1 MAFEKVHHVKYT
13 VSDMD
18 RSITFYRDRLGFELT
33 YYATRE
39 NVPSYDTIM
48 DLQDVK
54 VRVGMMEH
62 SPTGFVIGLV
72 QFLNPVS
79 TSRELKNNYIG
90 ASSLALQVKSAD
102 AEYRR
107 LRAEGVEF
115 VSPPTEIVR
124 DGKAAAI
131 ACYALDPDKIPVELW
146 QPVDS

>member
-1 MAFEKVHHVKYT
+1 MPFERVHHVKYT
-13 VSDMD
+13 VSNMD
-18 RSITFYRDRLGFELT
+18 RSIAFYRDLLGFTLT
-33 YYATRE
+33 YDATRE
-39 NVPSYDTIM
+39 NVPSYDAIM
-48 DLQDVK
+48 DLEDVK

-62 SPTGFVIGLV
+62 PPTGFVIGLV
-72 QFLNPVS
+72 QFHNPVS

-90 ASSLALQVKSAD
+90 ASSLALQVTDCD

-107 LRAEGVEF
+107 LRAEGVDF

-146 QPVDS
+146 QPLSP

>member
-1 MAFEKVHHVKYT
+1 MPFKCVHHVKYT
-13 VSDMD
+13 VGDMD
-18 RSITFYRDRLGFELT
+18 RSIAFYRDKLSFELI
-33 YYATRE
+33 YDATRK

-48 DLQDVK
+48 DLKDVE
-54 VRVGMMEH
+54 VRVGMLEH

-72 QFLNPVS
+72 QFLNPES

-90 ASSLALQVKSAD
+90 ASSLALQVESVD

-107 LRAEGVEF
+107 LRAEGVDF

-131 ACYALDPDKIPVELW
+131 ACYLLDPDRIPIELW
-146 QPVDS
+146 QPLET